1 MTATTSTMDIV
12 IAQLS
17 ACHRIVHRNVD
28 DISNDEANFQPQPG
42 GNTIFWVIRHITGT
56 REKVLRSV
64 GQSGFTA
71 TGETLEE
78 ILAAYDRSQPLIA
91 AALGALT
98 DDELDRKA
106 PFSPGNNPTE
116 TVRSLLTVVA
126 FHEAY
131 HTGQLGVLRRLVGK
145 EGAIKAPAAA
155 TA

>member
-1 MTATTSTMDIV
+1 MTAATSTMDTL

-28 DISNDEANFQPQPG
+28 DVSNDEANIQPQPA
-42 GNTIFWVIRHITGT
+42 GNSIFWVLRHITGT
-56 REKVLRSV
+56 REKVLASV
-64 GQSGFTA
+64 GQSGFAA
-71 TGETLEE
+71 TGQTLEE
-78 ILAAYDRSQPLIA
+78 VLASYDRSQPLIA
-91 AALGALT
+91 SALGALT

-106 PFSPGNNPTE
+106 PFSPGGNPNE

-131 HTGQLGVLRRLVGK
+131 HTGQLGILRRLVGK

>member
-1 MTATTSTMDIV
+1 MTAATSTMDTIV
-12 IAQLS
+12 AQLS
-17 ACHRIVHRNVD
+17 ACHRVVHRNVD
-28 DISNDEANFQPQPG
+28 DVSNDEATVQPQPA
-42 GNTIFWVIRHITGT
+42 GNTIFWVLRHITGT

-98 DDELDRKA
+98 DDELDRNA
-106 PFSPGNNPTE
+106 PFSPGNNPNE

>member
-1 MTATTSTMDIV
+1 MTATTGTMDTV
-12 IAQLS
+12 VAQLS
-17 ACHRIVHRNVD
+17 VCHSVVHRNVD
-28 DISNDEANFQPQPG
+28 DISNDQAIFQPKPG
-42 GNTIFWVIRHITGT
+42 GNTIFWVVRHITGT

-64 GQSGFTA
+64 GQTGFA
-71 TGETLEE
+71 AAGDTLEE

-98 DDELDRKA
+98 DDQLDRKA
-106 PFSPGNNPTE
+106 PFSPGNNPNE

-145 EGAIKAPAAA
+145 EGAIKAPAGA